1 MTKNSIEIFNDE
13 AQIWIEKA
21 ENSYDAILKIVK
33 DEGQIDI
40 LWNFISSVYSLS
52 KEAHKLGVCF
62 AEIGNKVFY
71 EAKEIQA
78 KRNEELGLKYP
89 GNFADIAGD
98 CFIVDEDGFLRLDRK
113 ASFENR
119 SKKQTEKIL
128 DRIKYGQ
135 EEK

>member
-52 KEAHKLGVCF
+52 KGAHKLGVCF

-89 GNFADIAGD
+89 GNFADIAGGR
-98 CFIVDEDGFLRLDRK
+98 FTVDEDGFLRLDLK
-113 ASFENR
+113 ASFENK
-119 SKKQTEKIL
+119 SKKQIKRCLNNIKYKETEK
-128 DRIKYGQ
+128 
-135 EEK
+135 